1 MTPRTTETRHE
12 SRAGSTVWIAAGLG
26 AAAGIAALAY
36 NRRRR
41 SRWDQAK
48 DRASDF
54 IDTAREE
61 FEPWMGIAAG
71 AAALGAY
78 LRSRKESGWERAA
91 KRAGEIASRART
103 QATTPWA
110 NLAATAAIGLVSVT
124 YATRARRRTI
134 RGMDANTADKI
145 NAVTER
151 AVQVVR
157 RVRDISEETGKR
169 VRQAIV

>member
-71 AAALGAY
+71 AAALGVICGAGKN
-78 LRSRKESGWERAA
+78 RVGSGRLS
-91 KRAGEIASRART
+91 RAGRSHRVLN

-110 NLAATAAIGLVSVT
+110 EFRSHGGDRLVIRDVCHQGAAADDPGNGCKH
-124 YATRARRRTI
+124 RR
-134 RGMDANTADKI
+134 
-145 NAVTER
+145 
-151 AVQVVR
+151 
-157 RVRDISEETGKR
+157 
-169 VRQAIV
+169 